1 MPDTL
6 RLRRFEFWEHDKKAP
21 VFDFKLQEFSHLVKI
36 LDFVK
41 VPGQPKETIKEI
53 QWKSSQDC
61 SQKYPTKWWTPIHK
75 TMQFIKNNE
84 EFHIQL
90 GIKLKGTKLLKAKL
104 LQLKLKKKPKIKI
117 C

>member
-53 QWKSSQDC
+53 Q
-61 SQKYPTKWWTPIHK
+61 
-75 TMQFIKNNE
+75 
-84 EFHIQL
+84 
-90 GIKLKGTKLLKAKL
+90 
-104 LQLKLKKKPKIKI
+104 
-117 C
+117 